1 MVSHGLIT
9 GLLFYLV
16 GIIYEKCKTREVSL
30 LGGLAT
36 QFKFTSV
43 ALAISGM
50 ASLGLPGTSGFVSE
64 LMIFMGGFSTYSI
77 STSVSVFGVVL
88 AAGYILW
95 MLQRVIYGE
104 LNPKYSNLKDMNTM
118 EKIPVILLVI
128 SIIFLGIYPKF
139 VIDVLNV
146 GLTGIIN

>member
-1 MVSHGLIT
+1 
-9 GLLFYLV
+9 
-16 GIIYEKCKTREVSL
+16 
-30 LGGLAT
+30 
-36 QFKFTSV
+36 
-43 ALAISGM
+43 M

-64 LMIFMGGFSTYSI
+64 LMIFMGGFSIYSI

-128 SIIFLGIYPKF
+128 AIIFLGIYPKF
-139 VIDVLNV
+139 VTDVLNV

>member
-1 MVSHGLIT
+1 M
-9 GLLFYLV
+9 
-16 GIIYEKCKTREVSL
+16 
-30 LGGLAT
+30 GGLAT
-36 QFKFTSV
+36 QFKFTSI

-64 LMIFMGGFSTYSI
+64 LMIFMGGFHKFSI
-77 STSVSVFGVVL
+77 TTSVSVFGVVL

-104 LNPKYSNLKDMNTM
+104 LNPKYSKLNDMNFV
-118 EKIPVILLVI
+118 EKIPVVILIV

-139 VIDVLNV
+139 ITDVLNI
-146 GLTGIIN
+146 GIAGIIN